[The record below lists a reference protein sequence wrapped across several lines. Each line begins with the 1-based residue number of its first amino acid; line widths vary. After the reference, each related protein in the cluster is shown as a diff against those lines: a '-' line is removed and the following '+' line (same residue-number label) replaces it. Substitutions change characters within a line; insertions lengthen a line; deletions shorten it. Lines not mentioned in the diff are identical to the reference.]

1 MKRISRCWM
10 MMTRN
15 NFSRTFLSLITLLL
29 LFNFLYS
36 EDNLPDVEV
45 VDKVKSSILSADGRS
60 FKVVWTYEYDG
71 DIWTGEG
78 SMKVLGQ
85 DYLKLNLDYQQIL
98 IKHDTLF
105 TRYAE
110 TDQVVADWFDRTDP
124 ANFFSILLGEMPGF
138 TLDKVDILT
147 ERKIVVTLRAETM
160 VGFDTLRMIVDRE
173 TWLPV
178 SMSAVAGE
186 DIRVD
191 VQIKEAAPLTNP
203 LELTNEKLTGSEFID
218 LRE

>member
-1 MKRISRCWM
+1 
-10 MMTRN
+10 MTTN

-85 DYLKLNLDYQQIL
+85 DYLKLNLDYQQIQ

-105 TRYAE
+105 TRYEE
-110 TDQVVADWFDRTDP
+110 TNQVVADWFDRTDP

-147 ERKIVVTLRAETM
+147 ERQIDVTLRAETM

>member
-1 MKRISRCWM
+1 
-10 MMTRN
+10 MTTH

-36 EDNLPDVEV
+36 EDNLLDVDV
-45 VDKVKSSILSADGRS
+45 VDKVKSSILSTDGHS

-85 DYLKLNLDYQQIL
+85 GYLKLNLDYQQIQ

-105 TRYAE
+105 TRYEE
-110 TDQVVADWFDRTDP
+110 TNQVVADWFDRTDP

-147 ERKIVVTLRAETM
+147 ERQIDVTLRAETM

>member
-1 MKRISRCWM
+1 
-10 MMTRN
+10 MTTH

-29 LFNFLYS
+29 LFHFLYS
-36 EDNLPDVEV
+36 EDNLLDVEV
-45 VDKVKSSILSADGRS
+45 VDKVKSSILSADGHS

-105 TRYAE
+105 TRYEE
-110 TDQVVADWFDRTDP
+110 TNQVVADWFDRTDP

-147 ERKIVVTLRAETM
+147 ERQIDVTLCAETM

-191 VQIKEAAPLTNP
+191 VKIKEAAPLINP
-203 LELTNEKLTGSEFID
+203 LELTNKKLPGSEFID

>member
-1 MKRISRCWM
+1 
-10 MMTRN
+10 MTTN

-85 DYLKLNLDYQQIL
+85 DYLKLNLDYQQIQ

-105 TRYAE
+105 TRYEE
-110 TDQVVADWFDRTDP
+110 TNQVVADWFDRTDP

-147 ERKIVVTLRAETM
+147 ERQIDVTLRAETM

-203 LELTNEKLTGSEFID
+203 FELTNEKLTGSEFID

>member
-1 MKRISRCWM
+1 
-10 MMTRN
+10 MTTN

-85 DYLKLNLDYQQIL
+85 DYLKLNLDYQQIQ

-105 TRYAE
+105 TRYEE
-110 TDQVVADWFDRTDP
+110 TNQVVADWFDRTDP

-203 LELTNEKLTGSEFID
+203 FELTNEKLTGSEFID

>member
-1 MKRISRCWM
+1 MA
-10 MMTRN
+10 N
-15 NFSRTFLSLITLLL
+15 NFRVTLLFLIT
-29 LFNFLYS
+29 FFITDNFLQC
-36 EDNLPDVEV
+36 DDALLPNDVLSQI
-45 VDKVKSSILSADGRS
+45 KSALLSSDGNN
-60 FKVVWTYEYDG
+60 FEVVWTYEYDG
-71 DIWTGEG
+71 DFWTGDG
-78 SMKVLGQ
+78 RMKILGR
-85 DYLKLNLDYQQIL
+85 DYLRLDLDYQQIL

-105 TRYAE
+105 TRYEE

-138 TLDKVDILT
+138 FEDEVEILS
-147 ERKIVVTLRAETM
+147 EIHIAVTLRAETM

-178 SMSAVAGE
+178 SMSAEAGE
-186 DIRVD
+186 DIRVE

-203 LELTNEKLTGSEFID
+203 LELANEKLTGSEFID

>member
-10 MMTRN
+10 MMTTH
-15 NFSRTFLSLITLLL
+15 NFSRTYLSLITLLL

-85 DYLKLNLDYQQIL
+85 DYLKLNLDYQQIQ

-105 TRYAE
+105 TRYEE
-110 TDQVVADWFDRTDP
+110 TNQVVADWFDRTDP

-147 ERKIVVTLRAETM
+147 ERQIVVTLRAETM

>member
-10 MMTRN
+10 MMTTH

-29 LFNFLYS
+29 LFHFLYS
-36 EDNLPDVEV
+36 EDNLLDVEV
-45 VDKVKSSILSADGRS
+45 VDKVKSSILSADGHS

-105 TRYAE
+105 TRYEE
-110 TDQVVADWFDRTDP
+110 TNQVVADWFDRTDP

-147 ERKIVVTLRAETM
+147 ERQIDVTLCAETM

-191 VQIKEAAPLTNP
+191 VKIKEAAPLINP
-203 LELTNEKLTGSEFID
+203 LELTNKKLPGSEFID

>member
-1 MKRISRCWM
+1 
-10 MMTRN
+10 MTTH

-29 LFNFLYS
+29 LFHFLYS
-36 EDNLPDVEV
+36 EDNLLDVEV
-45 VDKVKSSILSADGRS
+45 VDKVKSSILSADGHS

-105 TRYAE
+105 TRYEE
-110 TDQVVADWFDRTDP
+110 TNQVVADWFDRTDP

-147 ERKIVVTLRAETM
+147 ERQIDVTLCAETM

-191 VQIKEAAPLTNP
+191 VKIKEPPQLINP
-203 LELTNEKLTGSEFID
+203 LELTNKKLPGSEFID

>member
-1 MKRISRCWM
+1 M
-10 MMTRN
+10 MMTTH

-29 LFNFLYS
+29 LFHFLYS
-36 EDNLPDVEV
+36 EDNLLDVEV
-45 VDKVKSSILSADGRS
+45 VDKVKSSILSADGHS

-105 TRYAE
+105 TRYEE
-110 TDQVVADWFDRTDP
+110 TNQVVADWFDRTDP

-147 ERKIVVTLRAETM
+147 ERQIDVTLCAETM

-191 VQIKEAAPLTNP
+191 VKIKEAAPLINP
-203 LELTNEKLTGSEFID
+203 LELTNKKLPGSEFID

>member
-1 MKRISRCWM
+1 
-10 MMTRN
+10 MTTN

-85 DYLKLNLDYQQIL
+85 DYLKLNLDYQQIQ

-105 TRYAE
+105 TRYEE
-110 TDQVVADWFDRTDP
+110 TNQVVADWFDRTDP

>member
-10 MMTRN
+10 MMTTN

-85 DYLKLNLDYQQIL
+85 DYLKLNLDYQQIQ

-105 TRYAE
+105 TRYEE
-110 TDQVVADWFDRTDP
+110 TNQVVADWFDRTDP

>member
-1 MKRISRCWM
+1 
-10 MMTRN
+10 MTTN

-36 EDNLPDVEV
+36 EDNLLDVDI
-45 VDKVKSSILSADGRS
+45 VDKVKSSILSTDGRS

-85 DYLKLNLDYQQIL
+85 DYLKLNLDYQQIQ

-105 TRYAE
+105 TRYEE

-203 LELTNEKLTGSEFID
+203 FELTNEKLTGSEFID

>member
-1 MKRISRCWM
+1 
-10 MMTRN
+10 
-15 NFSRTFLSLITLLL
+15 
-29 LFNFLYS
+29 
-36 EDNLPDVEV
+36 
-45 VDKVKSSILSADGRS
+45 
-60 FKVVWTYEYDG
+60 
-71 DIWTGEG
+71 
-78 SMKVLGQ
+78 MKVLGQ

-105 TRYAE
+105 TRYEE
-110 TDQVVADWFDRTDP
+110 TNQVVADWFDRTDP

-147 ERKIVVTLRAETM
+147 ERQIDVTLCAETM

-191 VQIKEAAPLTNP
+191 VKIKEAAPLINP
-203 LELTNEKLTGSEFID
+203 LELTNKKLPGSEFID